1 MTTLTLKRPDV
12 RGALVGLVVGLVVV
26 AVLPAVPGI
35 GSGLSLRT
43 LTVSAIY
50 SLAAAGVGVLY
61 GRLGLVSIMQVGLV
75 AVGGWVNLRIY
86 HATHLP
92 FEVVMLLAALVTAV
106 IGTLVGLPALRL
118 SGLSLAI
125 ATLMVAGALEVL
137 VTYAGFPNGGDGYL
151 GRVSGGTLAVIMPRP
166 GLGESDAAFFRYV
179 GVVVVI
185 VFAVLRWLLMVRP
198 GRTWAAIRQ
207 GEAGAVS
214 LGINTV
220 AHRLFALAV
229 TSFVTGIAGALL
241 AATSGI
247 LDPASFKAQQS
258 VLLFA
263 TVLIGGTFSLFGAVI
278 GGLFF
283 YAVPQLLNAAGLNGN
298 LVFVVLGL
306 GLVQAIT
313 TAQAGIAGQL
323 GGLWRRLSRPRRPRA
338 DDAPPAGPTSAPT
351 SRDPAAPD
359 SSGTEVTA

>member
-1 MTTLTLKRPDV
+1 MIQTFRARADV
-12 RGALVGLVVGLVVV
+12 RGALVGLVIGLVV
-26 AVLPAVPGI
+26 ALGLPSLPGV
-35 GSGLSLRT
+35 GAGLSLRT
-43 LTVSAIY
+43 LTVCAIY
-50 SLAAAGVGVLY
+50 ALAAAGVGVLY
-61 GRLGLVSIMQVGLV
+61 GRLGLVSIMQIGLV
-75 AVGGWVNLRIY
+75 AVGGWATLRIY

-92 FEVVMLLAALVTAV
+92 FEVVMILAALVTAFV
-106 IGTLVGLPALRL
+106 GVLVGLPALRL

-125 ATLMVAGALEVL
+125 VTLMVAGALEVL
-137 VTYAGFPNGGDGYL
+137 VTYAGFPNGGAGFL

-166 GLGESDAAFFRYV
+166 ALGQSDDAFFRYV
-179 GVVVVI
+179 GVVVV
-185 VFAVLRWLLMVRP
+185 VVLVLLRWLLMIRP

-220 AHRLFALAV
+220 AHRLLALAV
-229 TSFVTGIAGALL
+229 TSAVTGVAGALL
-241 AATSGI
+241 AAGSGI

-263 TVLIGGTFSLFGAVI
+263 TVLIGGTFSLLGAVI

-283 YAVPQLLNAAGLNGN
+283 YGLPQLLSTIGLDGN

-313 TAQAGIAGQL
+313 TSQAGLAGQL
-323 GGLWRRLSRPRRPRA
+323 AGLWQRLRQPRPRRPR
-338 DDAPPAGPTSAPT
+338 
-351 SRDPAAPD
+351 
-359 SSGTEVTA
+359 EVTA